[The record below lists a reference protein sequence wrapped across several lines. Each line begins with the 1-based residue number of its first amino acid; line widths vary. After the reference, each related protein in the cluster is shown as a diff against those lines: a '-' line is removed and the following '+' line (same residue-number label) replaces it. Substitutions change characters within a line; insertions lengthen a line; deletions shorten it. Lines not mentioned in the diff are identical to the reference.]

1 MALKA
6 EQDRA
11 AEIRGKWSRALRE
24 LREARIAW
32 MRDPRDA
39 LTERNHR
46 EAALAVGILLQ
57 EARAL
62 GVELEPRPLQYL
74 WHARRTRHAGDLVLA
89 ALFGLSAVALVWD
102 ALSRHGW
109 VVWVPLALLAIIGAW
124 LVGRERP

>member
-39 LTERNHR
+39 LADRRYTAANQRVGSLLR
-46 EAALAVGILLQ
+46 EARVLGI
-57 EARAL
+57 
-62 GVELEPRPLQYL
+62 ELEPRPLQYL
-74 WHARRTRHAGDLVLA
+74 WLARRTRHAGDLALA
-89 ALFGLSAVALVWD
+89 GLFGLAAVALVWD

-109 VVWVPLALLAIIGAW
+109 VVWVPLGLLACIGAW
-124 LVGRERP
+124 LVGRERD